1 MPTKIYKSFL
11 DKIDQNSYENAVK
24 LVIQSKDKILK
35 EISYLL
41 DQDAE
46 FAILTE
52 KQKKMIKKF
61 LKWYLNDFLIEYPN
75 QEIIRKIYN
84 ISKNLY
90 KTGISDIFILNLY
103 NKFIGILNSMNVA
116 SQILYHRVD
125 RDLLAILRPYT
136 ILSLEIE
143 KKIDGLTNIESTEF
157 DGVGVVET
165 IKKAKREHI
174 NIKNKVI
181 KAILDDE
188 EISDIKDAKSC
199 EFYKILSKI
208 NTKMLDK
215 EFSQIDKIHREFH
228 DYVIYYKKNKN
239 KLSSSQKYILIK
251 ELESISLKILYM
263 LNELHVELS
272 NRFSFMDMLTKS
284 YNKNVFSIIFQRE
297 VSRAKRYGF
306 PLSIVVIDID
316 NFKHIND
323 TYGHLVGDEVLKELS
338 SLLRKH
344 IRQSDY
350 LFRFGGEEFIIL
362 LPHTDAKNA
371 MVAAEK
377 IRKKVEASIFTSNN
391 IKLTISC
398 GISELK
404 NFDNPYI
411 DLEEADRMLYIS
423 KNSGKNR
430 CAVAGVSI

>member
-24 LVIQSKDKILK
+24 LVIQSRDKILK

-61 LKWYLNDFLIEYPN
+61 FKWYLNDFLIEYPN

-90 KTGISDIFILNLY
+90 KIGISDIFILNLY

-116 SQILYHRVD
+116 NQILYQRID

-136 ILSLEIE
+136 ILSLDIE
-143 KKIDGLTNIESTEF
+143 KKIYGLTNIESAEF

-165 IKKAKREHI
+165 IKKAKREHV

-188 EISDIKDAKSC
+188 EMADVKDADSC
-199 EFYKILSKI
+199 EFSKILSKI

-228 DYVIYYKKNKN
+228 DYVIYYKKNKS

-272 NRFSFMDMLTKS
+272 NRLSFMDMLTKS

-297 VSRAKRYGF
+297 VTRARRYGF
-306 PLSIVVIDID
+306 ALSIVVIDID

-338 SLLRKH
+338 SLIRRH

-404 NFDNPYI
+404 NFDNPYL
-411 DLEEADRMLYIS
+411 DLEEADKMLYIS

-430 CAVAGVSI
+430 CTVAGVSI

>member
-1 MPTKIYKSFL
+1 MSTKIYKSFL
-11 DKIDQNSYENAVK
+11 DKIDQNSYEHAVK
-24 LVIQSKDKILK
+24 SIIYNKDKILQ
-35 EISYLL
+35 EMSYLL
-41 DQDAE
+41 DKDAE

-52 KQKKMIKKF
+52 RQKKLVKKF
-61 LKWYLNDFLIEYPN
+61 LKWYVNDFLVEYPN
-75 QEIIRKIYN
+75 QEIIRKIYA
-84 ISKNLY
+84 ISKSLH

-103 NKFIGILNSMNVA
+103 NKFIGILNSINA
-116 SQILYHRVD
+116 ANQILYQRID

-143 KKIDGLTNIESTEF
+143 KKIDGLTNIDSAEF

-174 NIKNKVI
+174 NTKNKII

-188 EISDIKDAKSC
+188 EISDIKDADSC
-199 EFYKILSKI
+199 EFSKMLSKI
-208 NTKMLDK
+208 NTQMLFK

-228 DYVIYYKKNKN
+228 DYAIYYKKNKS

-272 NRFSFMDMLTKS
+272 NRLSFMDMLTKS

-297 VSRAKRYGF
+297 VSRARRYGF
-306 PLSIVVIDID
+306 PVSIVVIDID

-338 SLLRKH
+338 SLIRRQ

-362 LPHTDAKNA
+362 LPHTDSDRA
-371 MVAAEK
+371 MVVAEK
-377 IRKKVEASIFTSNN
+377 IRKKVEASIFTSKE
-391 IKLTISC
+391 IRITISC

-404 NFDNPYI
+404 NFDNPYL
-411 DLEEADRMLYIS
+411 DLEEADKMLYIS

-430 CAVAGVSI
+430 CTVAGASI